1 MARALDR
8 RIESVDGHPGEWVAT
23 LKDGF
28 AYMDAD
34 KDYAC
39 HVLGGDTKA
48 EIRREM
54 KFVRPCACW
63 QCRGFRSPAAAR
75 A

>member
-1 MARALDR
+1 MPRALDR
-8 RIESVDGHPGEWVAT
+8 RIEFLDGQPGEYVAT
-23 LKDGF
+23 LRPGF
-28 AYMDAD
+28 AYMDANH
-34 KDYAC
+34 DYAC

-54 KFVRPCACW
+54 KFVRPCTCW
-63 QCRGFRSPAAAR
+63 QCRGFRSPEAAR